1 MIAKGTKVTF
11 FRGEVMTGY
20 IRSTQK
26 IADYYA
32 VDEDPDDPMGKHWLV
47 AEKEFLTVGD
57 DEVQQPIAETTETTA
72 KPKTETK
79 KRKRFKN
86 NIVEVIS

>member
-1 MIAKGTKVTF
+1 MTF
-11 FRGEVMTGY
+11 FRGEVVTGY

-32 VDEDPDDPMGKHWLV
+32 VDEDPDDPMRRHWLV
-47 AEKEFLTVGD
+47 AEREFLTIGD
-57 DEVQQPIAETTETTA
+57 AEVQQPVAEATETTA
-72 KPKTETK
+72 EPKTETK